1 MTAVRKANPRAQGL
15 RNKQRR
21 RTGNKKGI
29 RTVHVDHYS
38 KNALHAARRYDFSMG
53 DLQRNAEVVQTPF
66 QGPIRT
72 ALWIIPQFLYAYYGG
87 IHTIFR
93 YADFL
98 ARKYQIQNTF
108 AIQGVS
114 RITNQPAAI
123 AGAFP
128 MLSGSRYYPLPN
140 DSTRHIP
147 PHDLGIC
154 TAWQTAY
161 PLLKCNN
168 VKKKLYFMQDNEP
181 LFYPAGSTYGLAEET
196 YRFGFT
202 GICNTVSLKTIY
214 ESYGG
219 NAVHFSPSIDQNV
232 FYPRAERLN
241 EYPYRLFFYGRPFGV
256 RNCFEIAVE
265 ALKKIKRR
273 LGNQVNIISAGGA
286 WNLKDYQLGGI
297 VTNVGRLSYK
307 GTGELYRS
315 CHAGLALMM
324 TPHTSYPPIE
334 LMASGS
340 LLITNGS
347 KWKEWLLKHNEN
359 CLLSSSTSSSIA
371 ETVIMGL
378 TNHDLRERLIHNA
391 LTTISQLPSWDSQFE
406 YTMEQIFGYELY

>member
-1 MTAVRKANPRAQGL
+1 
-15 RNKQRR
+15 
-21 RTGNKKGI
+21 
-29 RTVHVDHYS
+29 
-38 KNALHAARRYDFSMG
+38 
-53 DLQRNAEVVQTPF
+53 
-66 QGPIRT
+66 
-72 ALWIIPQFLYAYYGG
+72 
-87 IHTIFR
+87 
-93 YADFL
+93 
-98 ARKYQIQNTF
+98 
-108 AIQGVS
+108 
-114 RITNQPAAI
+114 
-123 AGAFP
+123 
-128 MLSGSRYYPLPN
+128 
-140 DSTRHIP
+140 
-147 PHDLGIC
+147 
-154 TAWQTAY
+154 
-161 PLLKCNN
+161 
-168 VKKKLYFMQDNEP
+168 
-181 LFYPAGSTYGLAEET
+181 
-196 YRFGFT
+196 
-202 GICNTVSLKTIY
+202 
-214 ESYGG
+214 
-219 NAVHFSPSIDQNV
+219 
-232 FYPRAERLN
+232 LN